1 MKQHG
6 PSLRHPINPTCA
18 SFPSDTRTQFW
29 PLCCG
34 ATILSGLESEVIQLG
49 QAELTELIRSNL
61 EDYIPDFQVVG
72 HMRQKC
78 SAVVW
83 LTLNKT
89 QMSSPKLV
97 NAVKVNG
104 FVPVAWNMSMG
115 GGITYF
121 VRDLGGDFKLLPF
134 EPKGPPKEEDDDDDD
149 DF

>member
-6 PSLRHPINPTCA
+6 PSLRCMYGKGL
-18 SFPSDTRTQFW
+18 SFPVETRTQLW

-34 ATILSGLESEVIQLG
+34 ATILSGLESPDVTLLSPD
-49 QAELTELIRSNL
+49 ALTELIRSNL
-61 EDYIPDFQVVG
+61 EDYIPDFQVVA
-72 HMRQKC
+72 HMKQGC

-89 QMSSPKLV
+89 QMSSAKLV
-97 NAVKVNG
+97 NAVKANG

-121 VRDLGGDFKLLPF
+121 VRDLGGNFKLLPF
-134 EPKGPPKEEDDDDDD
+134 EPKELPEEEDDDYD
-149 DF
+149 